1 MSRRKI
7 DFGIDLGTTNS
18 AMAVFDGGESK
29 VIKSDVMKDT
39 IPSCVSQSRRGLV
52 SGDQAMNLY
61 RKDIIRAAKGEGAQ
75 SCSFIEFKRVM
86 GTDTSFS
93 NPADGT
99 SFTPE
104 GLSSEILKK
113 LKSFGQNESLK
124 SIVITVPAK
133 FTINQ
138 KDSTVNA
145 AKLAGFEDCHLL
157 QEPIAAAMAYGADG
171 KGSDGWWLVFDFGG
185 GTFDAALLEV
195 TDGIISVRDTE
206 GDNYLGGKN
215 LDYAVVDDLL
225 LPDLEKKYKLSK
237 RLSRPEDKETL
248 RNVLKLSGET
258 IKNQLSFVESYSHLS
273 EPDELPGDDEGV
285 EMELDVTISRTELAN
300 ALRPSFQKAIEITK
314 SLLTRNNL
322 SGSDL
327 QSLILV
333 GGPTFSPI
341 VRDMLKEQVT
351 HKIDTSIDPMTA
363 VARGAAIY
371 ASTADVSDELL
382 VSARDSAK
390 LQLKVDYE
398 PTTVE
403 TFELVTI
410 KLDESQ
416 NTAAVPSSLFLEV
429 VRGDKGWSSGRLDF
443 NRAGEV
449 VDVQLEEGKS
459 NTFQINL
466 YDEKG
471 DALGCEPSSI
481 NILQGLRVG
490 SATLPYS
497 VGIGIQS
504 VKKGY
509 AVVKTID
516 GLEKNKSLPAIGTAR
531 GLKTQQDI
539 RPGIKEDVIRIPMYE
554 IEYGAD
560 GTRLVNNQHVFDIV
574 LTGEVFPALLPKD
587 SDIEITVKCAS
598 DGSISTSVYFPQLD
612 MTEEGVR
619 ITHSREGVSAEWLRE
634 ELKRAGNR
642 ADAILSSEH
651 ITDVVA
657 ANSIREGITELEK
670 LLESGSENVDT
681 RMQILENL
689 RKLSQEID
697 KAEDDLKWPAVE
709 KDLTDAF
716 YDLKDLCEK
725 VKQIP
730 DVDQTKIARMLADFE
745 KQVPEVIKTRNVTLA
760 ETLEEKISS
769 AAFNIR
775 DEAMGVHFEIG
786 YLNHWNDNFDS
797 LHWANRS
804 QARQLLDQG
813 LRMIA
818 SGNPSKSALRSIAVE
833 ISRLLPRDEAQS
845 REVDDTLLQG

>member
-18 AMAVFDGGESK
+18 AIAVFDNGEAK
-29 VIKSDVMKDT
+29 IIKSDVMKDT
-39 IPSCVSQSRRGLV
+39 IPSCVSKSRRGVV

-61 RKDIIRAAKGEGAQ
+61 RKDVIRLSRGESAQ
-75 SCSFIEFKRVM
+75 SSSFIEFKRVM
-86 GTDTSFS
+86 GTDTVFK
-93 NPADGT
+93 T
-99 SFTPE
+99 SDDATLTPE
-104 GLSSEILKK
+104 ELSAEVLRK

-124 SIVITVPAK
+124 SVVITVPAK

-138 KDSTVNA
+138 KDSTTA
-145 AKLAGFEDCHLL
+145 ASKLAGFEDCFLL

-171 KGSDGWWLVFDFGG
+171 KGTDGWWLVFDFGG

-215 LDYAVVDDLL
+215 LDYAVVDELL
-225 LPDLEKKYKLSK
+225 LPYLEKTFKIKSLLADSK
-237 RLSRPEDKETL
+237 AKETL
-248 RNVLKLSGET
+248 RNTLKLSGET
-258 IKNQLSFVESYSHLS
+258 IKNQLSFVESYSHLT
-273 EPDELPGDDEGV
+273 EPDELPADDDGV
-285 EMELDVTISRTELAN
+285 DMELDITLTRGELKS
-300 ALRPSFQKAIEITK
+300 ALGPIFQKAIDICK
-314 SLLTRNNL
+314 QLLDRNNL
-322 SGSDL
+322 GGDDL
-327 QSLILV
+327 ASLILV

-341 VRDMLKEQVT
+341 VREMLKEQIT
-351 HKIDTSIDPMTA
+351 QKIDTSIDPMTA

-371 ASTADVSDELL
+371 ASTVDVSESLI
-382 VSARDSAK
+382 AENRDVAK
-390 LQLKVDYE
+390 LQMKIDYE

-403 TFELVTI
+403 TCELVTI
-410 KLDESQ
+410 KLDETQ
-416 NTAAVPSSLFLEV
+416 NSAAVPSVLFLEV

-466 YDEKG
+466 YDDKG
-471 DALGCEPSSI
+471 DSVPCEPSSI
-481 NILQGLRVG
+481 NILQGVRVG

-497 VGIGIQS
+497 LGVGIQS
-504 VKKGY
+504 IKKGF
-509 AVVKTID
+509 AVVTGIT
-516 GLEKNKSLPAIGTAR
+516 GLEKNKSLPAVGTIS

-539 RPGIKEDVIRIPMYE
+539 RPGVAQDVLKIPIYE
-554 IEYGAD
+554 IEFGAD
-560 GTRLVNNQHVFDIV
+560 GTRLINNQHVFDTV
-574 LTGEVFPALLPKD
+574 LTGEAFPALLPKD
-587 SDIEITVKCAS
+587 SEIELTVKCSS
-598 DGSISTSVYFPQLD
+598 DGSITVSAYFPSLD
-612 MTEEGVR
+612 LTEEVVR
-619 ITHSREGVSAEWLRE
+619 STHSREGVSAEWLRE
-634 ELKRAGNR
+634 ELQRAGKR
-642 ADAILSSEH
+642 TDVILSNEH
-651 ITDVVA
+651 ITDIAGV
-657 ANSIREGITELEK
+657 NSISEGVRELEQ
-670 LLESGSENVDT
+670 LLESGSENADT

-689 RKLSQEID
+689 RKLSQQID

-709 KDLTDAF
+709 KELTDAF

-760 ETLEEKISS
+760 ETLEEKIST

-775 DEAMGVHFEIG
+775 DEAMGVQFEIG
-786 YLNHWNDNFDS
+786 YLNYWNDNFDS
-797 LHWANRS
+797 LHWANRG

-818 SGNPSKSALRSIAVE
+818 AGNPSKSALRSIVVE
-833 ISRLLPRDEAQS
+833 VSRLLPRDEAQ
-845 REVDDTLLQG
+845 RAEVDDTLLGG